1 VIKDCLIRNF
11 GCIKEIYIDCPNG
24 EDVFIIGDNGTGKTS
39 VLQAISLAL
48 SGKTAKKIKI
58 SDFVGPYQD
67 DFLIKLTLDD
77 GTRIER
83 KKERGRLILPDN
95 SVFDKITD
103 IYSYLPFDPELF
115 FSVGYVKQGEIAEFF
130 ENDKDLIDKLIS
142 LIIDM
147 KRIDNGYIIITKSLT
162 SISKEISSLKNVNY
176 EKPNINKDEILK
188 EIEELKSKLVD
199 VDMNELNQQKK
210 LIDNYKYLQSKLSVT
225 EDNLNNI
232 LDIQPPTIDI
242 QSAKKYLSN
251 NEKLKE
257 ISNALTNIKSK
268 LEAINIYKDE
278 VAPMYKELLNFTPS
292 LWKATYSDNDLK
304 QISDIKH
311 TITLYMTTEEH
322 TDSMDEFNQLIS
334 FIKSKWDIDS
344 DSILKAKTMYRHVV
358 EKLKIDVRLND
369 IMKEINSYHPTPDT
383 LYDIIDDLIKEYTT
397 EYNNKLELYNEL
409 NKEPHISSDEF
420 TKISD
425 DWAKY
430 NNYISTKQQY
440 EKDLVTLKAQI
451 YDISQKIKYSEDELG
466 QLMRSAENNKM
477 IMDNISNKENVIRLY
492 ELWEK
497 EEASRQQKLV
507 ALCNK
512 EEYLSKLKTYFKQL
526 PIVIRHVL
534 FEPIQEII
542 NNDFFDIFSF
552 SNLGKI
558 TIDWDK
564 VELRIGDLTYDQLSG
579 AQRCTLALTLRLALL
594 KRLGMH
600 MPLMLI
606 DEPTNHLDSKR
617 ISDLVKY
624 FTLLHRQTQMFVATH
639 NVDIIPDLDTIVID
653 TTN

>member
-1 VIKDCLIRNF
+1 
-11 GCIKEIYIDCPNG
+11 
-24 EDVFIIGDNGTGKTS
+24 
-39 VLQAISLAL
+39 
-48 SGKTAKKIKI
+48 
-58 SDFVGPYQD
+58 
-67 DFLIKLTLDD
+67 
-77 GTRIER
+77 
-83 KKERGRLILPDN
+83 
-95 SVFDKITD
+95 
-103 IYSYLPFDPELF
+103 
-115 FSVGYVKQGEIAEFF
+115 
-130 ENDKDLIDKLIS
+130 
-142 LIIDM
+142 IDM

-451 YDISQKIKYSEDELG
+451 YDISQKIKYSEDELSH
-466 QLMRSAENNKM
+466 LMRSAENNKM

-507 ALCNK
+507 TLCNK